1 MMRKAVLSLAV
12 FALVAGTGVA
22 AAIEL
27 EKRIET
33 VLAAPAPIEA
43 VEAAVDGGLMD
54 KGWTIETKTPG
65 RTVASIRV
73 REEHFA
79 RIAVTYDT
87 RAFAINLI
95 STEGLSQND
104 QRGTIHSAY
113 GRWSRN
119 AIAGINNRL
128 RRVTPPPPSV
138 YAPTP
143 EAAPQPAPAPAPA
156 PAAEPTDDPALRL
169 TTP

>member
-1 MMRKAVLSLAV
+1 MMKKTAIVLAV
-12 FALVAGTGVA
+12 FAMVAGAGVA
-22 AAIEL
+22 AAIEM

-33 VLAAPAPIEA
+33 VLAAPASIEA
-43 VEAAVDGGLMD
+43 VEAAVDGGLID
-54 KGWTIETKTPG
+54 KGWTIESKTPG

-95 STEGLSQND
+95 STEGLLQND
-104 QRGTIHSAY
+104 KRGTIHGAY

-128 RRVTPPPPSV
+128 RRSAPPPPSV
-138 YAPTP
+138 YAPP
-143 EAAPQPAPAPAPA
+143 ADAAPAAAPAPAPEA
-156 PAAEPTDDPALRL
+156 PPTPA

>member
-1 MMRKAVLSLAV
+1 MIRKVALSLAV

-33 VLAAPAPIEA
+33 TLAAPASIET
-43 VEAAVDGGLMD
+43 VEAAVDGGLID
-54 KGWTIETKTPG
+54 KGWTIEGKTPG

-95 STEGLSQND
+95 STEGLLQND
-104 QRGTIHSAY
+104 KRGTIHGAY
-113 GRWSRN
+113 GRWSGN

-128 RRVTPPPPSV
+128 RRSAPPPPSV
-138 YAPTP
+138 YAPQAVV
-143 EAAPQPAPAPAPA
+143 EPQAAPAPALVPTPA
-156 PAAEPTDDPALRL
+156 SPPAAPP
-169 TTP
+169 PG